1 MYKDDLLKL
10 IKIDLLIVKQKFKE
24 NTYSKNIKIKIL
36 DKVLERILTAK
47 IANIKFFFSLFY
59 I

>member
-36 DKVLERILTAK
+36 DKDLERILTAK
-47 IANIKFFFSLFY
+47 IANIKCFFSLFY

>member
-47 IANIKFFFSLFY
+47 IANIKCFFSLFY